1 MKNLTKL
8 LLLAGVVATTSCDK
22 LDDYLGHPTGGGD
35 GDEKGTIFE
44 NKSELDPLVA
54 IEPQFNFVK
63 AYSLISSTDVLDDG
77 FRLVGAQDGAGFLK
91 EGDGYMYV
99 VNAEDNYAIS
109 RIHLDKNLNPMGGEW
124 LLNSGV
130 DDFAR
135 QCSGTMWE
143 KDIHGGTKDL
153 FLSAS
158 ESFHYDVKGIDPY
171 IATPDPTADYGLDA
185 LGEFSWENA
194 VPLPRDAYPGKTVII
209 GGDDDSSG
217 SEGQVT
223 LYMSENG
230 NADLNNGKIYVL
242 KFKQVASG
250 EMDEDGKAT
259 NPASCEAGRIYNE
272 GDLAFGETYDVEFV
286 EIPHGADMTK
296 DEMEMACIE
305 AGASAFMRV
314 EDVDYQK
321 GSDENGRN
329 VYFAVT
335 GRGPGA
341 GTYNDWGTVYKLA
354 LNEDSPMEGKLT
366 QIVSGN
372 TDTNNM
378 DGNWDRLQ
386 SPDNIAVTEN
396 FVYFQEDPNSFD
408 RGHAAAIYQADLNG
422 NNIKTVLELVVRNDL
437 DPSGSTGF
445 SGEFGALVDISDKV
459 GIDDTFLLNLQ
470 PHYWESEDFKNAD
483 GHDMESDRPDA
494 IAAGAREDDQGGQI
508 LILKGLPR

>member
-1 MKNLTKL
+1 MKKLTSFI
-8 LLLAGVVATTSCDK
+8 LLAGLVATTSCEL
-22 LDDYLGHPTGGGD
+22 LDDFIGD
-35 GDEKGTIFE
+35 TPFGDDDDSGTMFE
-44 NKSELDPLVA
+44 NKSELEPLVA
-54 IEPQFNFVK
+54 IQPQFNFVD
-63 AYSLISSTDVLDDG
+63 AYSLISSTDILDDG
-77 FRLVGAQDGAGFLK
+77 FRLVGAQDGAGFLRD
-91 EGDGYMYV
+91 GDGYIYV
-99 VNAEDNYAIS
+99 VNAEDDYAIS
-109 RIHLDKNLNPMGGEW
+109 RIHLDRNLNPTGGDW

-130 DDFAR
+130 ADFAR

-143 KDIHGGTKDL
+143 RDIHGGPRDL

-158 ESFHYDVKGIDPY
+158 ESFNYDVKGIDPY
-171 IATPDPTADYGLDA
+171 IATPQPTADYGLDA
-185 LGEFSWENA
+185 LGEFEWENA

-209 GGDDDSSG
+209 GGDDDSSD

-223 LYMSENG
+223 LYYSENG

-250 EMDEDGKAT
+250 ETDEDG
-259 NPASCEAGRIYNE
+259 NPINPKHVDEGKIYNE
-272 GDLAFGETYDVEFV
+272 GDLAFGETYDIEFV
-286 EIPHGADMTK
+286 EIENGAEMTK
-296 DEMEMACIE
+296 DEMEQACI
-305 AGASAFMRV
+305 AVGASAFMRV

-321 GSDENGRN
+321 GPDENARN

-335 GRGPGA
+335 GRGPGR

-354 LNEDSPMEGKLT
+354 LDEESPFEGKLT
-366 QIVSGN
+366 QIISGN

-378 DGNWDRLQ
+378 DGNLAALQ

-396 FVYFQEDPNSFD
+396 FIYTQEDPNSFD
-408 RGHAAAIYQADLNG
+408 RGHAAAIYQSNLNG
-422 NNIKTVLELVVRNDL
+422 NNIKTVLEMVVRNDL

-445 SGEFGALVDISDKV
+445 SGEFGALVDISDKI

-470 PHYWESEDFKNAD
+470 PHYWESEDFKNVD

-508 LILKGLPR
+508 VILKGLPR